1 MKEWL
6 IKTFPF
12 FKWLKLNLLL
22 VYKGVGKQS
31 YFAFIKY
38 QTLKKV
44 KMKKNQKKSLQ
55 RSLKST
61 FDRNADAQKQQKMWT

>member
-1 MKEWL
+1 MKKWL

-22 VYKGVGKQS
+22 IYKGVGKQS

-44 KMKKNQKKSLQ
+44 KMKKITKNRYKDL
-55 RSLKST
+55 
-61 FDRNADAQKQQKMWT
+61 